1 MVFKGLKC
9 IEYSN
14 FSCSFSTKLA
24 TCEDFISLKN
34 PYKGKSTLSN
44 VEIRLIVK
52 THILMAS
59 VPYVSDL
66 SRSRSHSQHRHT
78 QNTRHSLAR
87 VPGMPHHCRLPPTQ
101 PFPEASL
108 EICPSTPPGSRN
120 PALPLNA
127 ATARLI
133 SSESRLINR
142 SRVTL

>member
-1 MVFKGLKC
+1 MFFKGLKC

-44 VEIRLIVK
+44 VDIRLIVK

-78 QNTRHSLAR
+78 RNARHSLAR
-87 VPGMPHHCRLPPTQ
+87 VPGMPHHRCPPPAQ

-108 EICPSTPPGSRN
+108 EVCPSTPPGSCN
-120 PALPLNA
+120 PALPPNA
-127 ATARLI
+127 RAARV
-133 SSESRLINR
+133 SPCNVADAEPCPR
-142 SRVTL
+142 